1 MKLFNFWKKSSKPK
15 IIYKAKVK
23 LTRLQRRD
31 LRRFL
36 RSNGI
41 VGAIITNVY
50 IPEMNGPQISEGEL
64 YYLYSSGKLKQA

>member
-1 MKLFNFWKKSSKPK
+1 MKFNFWKKNSKPK

-23 LTRLQRRD
+23 LTKLQRRD

-36 RSNGI
+36 RANGI

-64 YYLYSSGKLKQA
+64 HYLYSSGKVRQV